1 MQGTVIGSPGDVGA
15 LGRDHQCQPLLV
27 PIVPSG
33 RPLVTPRPP
42 LVIVLDRLVGRH
54 GLCPSAA
61 WDVLARAAAR
71 KGTTVDELASRIV
84 AGVPSETEDL
94 VAEEVAQLREALES
108 RDVIGQAKGILMERH
123 GIGADEAF
131 ARLVQMSQSGNVK
144 LREIAENLV
153 ELRADLPSPEG
164 DRLLG

>member
-1 MQGTVIGSPGDVGA
+1 MTAS
-15 LGRDHQCQPLLV
+15 
-27 PIVPSG
+27 
-33 RPLVTPRPP
+33 P
-42 LVIVLDRLVGRH
+42 LVIVLDRLIGRH
-54 GLCPSAA
+54 GLAPSTA
-61 WDVLARAAAR
+61 WGVLVRAAAR
-71 KGTTVDELASRIV
+71 KGTTVEELASRIV
-84 AGVPSETEDL
+84 AGVPSETDDL
-94 VAEEVAQLREALES
+94 VAEVAHLRVALES

-131 ARLVQMSQSGNVK
+131 ARLVTMSRSGNVR

>member
-1 MQGTVIGSPGDVGA
+1 
-15 LGRDHQCQPLLV
+15 
-27 PIVPSG
+27 
-33 RPLVTPRPP
+33 VTPRPP
-42 LVIVLDRLVGRH
+42 LDIVLDRLIGRH

-61 WDVLARAAAR
+61 WGVLTRAAAK

-94 VAEEVAQLREALES
+94 VAEVAHLRAALES

-131 ARLVQMSQSGNVK
+131 ARLVQMSQSGNAKV
-144 LREIAENLV
+144 REIAENLV
-153 ELRADLPSPEG
+153 ELRADLPSPED